1 MGLIHS
7 LEGGKKFFCHLN
19 LVCEGLVG
27 MIHVI
32 KSGERGFVDDL
43 GLEREIGG
51 FVRVKFVQL
60 LNCSEG

>member
-19 LVCEGLVG
+19 LVLEASVG
-27 MIHVI
+27 MICI
-32 KSGERGFVDDL
+32 IESGERGFVDDL
-43 GLEREIGG
+43 GSEREIGG
-51 FVRVKFVQL
+51 FVRVEFVQL